1 MNYTRL
7 ALAALA
13 ATVIYF
19 ALGGIAFVVLPLSQE
34 YSNHPGIFRSQ
45 ESMKSVIP
53 AGMIGML
60 FAMVALTVMFAK
72 MNRLGLGEGVKFG
85 VLVGVFAIG
94 AFVLHNYVNL
104 NISSK
109 LVMEQCAM
117 YFVEW
122 VAVGAVI
129 GLVYKA

>member
-7 ALAALA
+7 GLAAVA
-13 ATVIYF
+13 ATAVYF
-19 ALGGIAFVVLPLSQE
+19 VLGGITFAVLPLSQE
-34 YSNHPGIFRSQ
+34 YANYPGIFRSQ

-60 FAMVALTVMFAK
+60 IAMVALTAMFAK
-72 MNRLGLGEGVKFG
+72 MNRAGIGEGAKFG